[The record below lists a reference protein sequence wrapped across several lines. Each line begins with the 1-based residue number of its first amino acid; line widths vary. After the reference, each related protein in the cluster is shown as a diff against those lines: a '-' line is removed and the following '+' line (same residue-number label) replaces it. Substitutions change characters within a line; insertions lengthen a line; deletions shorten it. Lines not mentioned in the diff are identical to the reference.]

1 MVGRPLHRDGTGTA
15 LHSSVR
21 MLLSLSHLHW
31 RQQASLANCV
41 EVASQSTVCSHC
53 VCTRGVASAPAG
65 NRIIL
70 EAHVV

>member
-21 MLLSLSHLHW
+21 MLLSLSHW

-53 VCTRGVASAPAG
+53 ICTGGVASAPAG